1 VNQDQIDRFIDY
13 FQTCWP
19 ASTGW
24 SAEQWRI
31 WGGVLAAHG
40 PHYVRTALLEL
51 VHDPVGFGE
60 WPPGLAAFTRALDRA
75 EAYERER
82 LEYIDRQLRL
92 DAAAGRAAD
101 DDIANGRT
109 PADDPAA
116 LRAKM
121 DQGRAARQHYI
132 DRLMR

>member
-1 VNQDQIDRFIDY
+1 VNQDQVDKFIEY

-19 ASTGW
+19 QASAW
-24 SAEQWRI
+24 DESQWAI
-31 WGGVLAAHG
+31 WGTTLQQHG
-40 PHYVRTALLEL
+40 PSYVRVALAEL
-51 VHDPVGFGE
+51 IRDPRYAEF
-60 WPPGLAAFTRALDRA
+60 PPGLAAFIQGLDHA

-82 LEYIDRQLRL
+82 LGYIDRQLRL
-92 DAAAGRAAD
+92 DVA
-101 DDIANGRT
+101 IGRT